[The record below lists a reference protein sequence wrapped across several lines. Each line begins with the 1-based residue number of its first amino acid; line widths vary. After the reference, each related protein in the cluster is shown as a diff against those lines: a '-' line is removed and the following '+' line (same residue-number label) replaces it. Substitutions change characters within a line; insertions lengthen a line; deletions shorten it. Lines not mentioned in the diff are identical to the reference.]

1 MTPSA
6 TPELT
11 RPYPRD
17 RIGQGTMVLV
27 EASAA
32 ERAALAR
39 RMGLP
44 DIMHLACEFDLQRA
58 LGDVTPATGHLRAR
72 VMQTCVVS
80 LEPFETLVE
89 EAFSLRFVPAGSETM
104 ELDLDAVDEVPYVGD
119 VLDLGEAAAE
129 QLALAL
135 DPFPRKP
142 GAVLPE
148 DAGAQ
153 EDLGAFAA
161 LVALR
166 RAK

>member
-1 MTPSA
+1 M
-6 TPELT
+6 PELT
-11 RPYPRD
+11 RPFPRD

-27 EASAA
+27 EANAA

-44 DIMHLACEFDLQRA
+44 DIMHLACEFDLERA

-80 LEPFETLVE
+80 LEPFEAMIE
-89 EAFSLRFVPAGSETM
+89 EAFVLRFVPAGSEND
-104 ELDLDAVDEVPYVGD
+104 ELDLDAVDEVPYLGN

-135 DPFPRKP
+135 DPFPRQP
-142 GAVLPE
+142 GAALPE
-148 DAGAQ
+148 DAGAE
-153 EDLGAFAA
+153 EDLGAFSA
-161 LVALR
+161 LAALR
-166 RAK
+166 RPEQ

>member
-17 RIGQGTMVLV
+17 WIGQGTMVLV

-89 EAFSLRFVPAGSETM
+89 EAFSLRFVPAGEPCGRF
-104 ELDLDAVDEVPYVGD
+104 VRVPVG
-119 VLDLGEAAAE
+119 E
-129 QLALAL
+129 
-135 DPFPRKP
+135 
-142 GAVLPE
+142 
-148 DAGAQ
+148 
-153 EDLGAFAA
+153 
-161 LVALR
+161 
-166 RAK
+166 